1 MPSAPGLRKVAVGFA
16 LVVGGA
22 VAILVPIFFAVML
35 WGFLRGGP

>member
-1 MPSAPGLRKVAVGFA
+1 VPRTPRLRKAAVAFA

-22 VAILVPIFFAVML
+22 VAILVPVFFAVML